1 VRAANGLGS
10 VNGTVNEIDAKA
22 TEQVSPNL
30 LFALQAADVSE
41 RRYQLVKA
49 IHIGDFPE
57 IMDEAHEFQVG
68 LVELYGHKTL
78 PVPGVDEF
86 VEASLIAQRI
96 EKAVLGLDLATGEQ
110 IVIRQQQLI
119 LLVAERD
126 ALEQSMK
133 EVLNQPTALASMA
146 LMDAAKSLAKE
157 TLERMAPSADIHY

>member
-1 VRAANGLGS
+1 MGR
-10 VNGTVNEIDAKA
+10 
-22 TEQVSPNL
+22 
-30 LFALQAADVSE
+30 
-41 RRYQLVKA
+41 
-49 IHIGDFPE
+49 
-57 IMDEAHEFQVG
+57 
-68 LVELYGHKTL
+68 YGHKAL